1 MVPIVVALLIG
12 LAAGVLSGM
21 FGIGG
26 GILVVPA
33 LVILNKLDQKMAQG
47 TSLAALLAPVG
58 ILGVLAYSQKQKVDW
73 TLAIAVAVGLV
84 IGPIIGAKFV
94 LDLDPVLVKRV
105 FGTFVIL
112 VGLYFV
118 FGK

>member
-1 MVPIVVALLIG
+1 MAPLVIASLIG
-12 LAAGVLSGM
+12 LVAGVLSGM

-33 LVILNKLDQKMAQG
+33 LVLLNKLDQAKAQG

-58 ILGVLAYSQKQKVDW
+58 ILGVIAYAQKQKVDW
-73 TLAIAVAVGLV
+73 PIAACVAVGLV
-84 IGPIIGAKFV
+84 FGPMIGAKFV
-94 LDLDPVLVKRV
+94 LNLDPVVIKRT
-105 FGTFVIL
+105 FGAFVIL
-112 VGLYFV
+112 VGVYFV